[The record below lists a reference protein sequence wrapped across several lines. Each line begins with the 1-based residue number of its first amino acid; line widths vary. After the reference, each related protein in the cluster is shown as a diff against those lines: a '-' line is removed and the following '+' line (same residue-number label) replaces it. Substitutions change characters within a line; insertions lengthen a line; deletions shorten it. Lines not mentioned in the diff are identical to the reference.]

1 MKSQIALRLEN
12 DIVDLARR
20 EAERQNRSLANFVES
35 VLAEAL
41 MAAEGDLPVV
51 SLADPDIDA
60 VEAITDDG
68 SVDPQETA
76 RLRRLL
82 AVSRR
87 R

>member
-12 DIVDLARR
+12 DIVELARR

-35 VLAEAL
+35 VLADAL
-41 MAAEGDLPVV
+41 MPAGGTLPVV
-51 SLADPDIDA
+51 SLVDSEVDGI
-60 VEAITDDG
+60 EAINDDG
-68 SVDPQETA
+68 SVDLEETA
-76 RLRRLL
+76 RLRQLI